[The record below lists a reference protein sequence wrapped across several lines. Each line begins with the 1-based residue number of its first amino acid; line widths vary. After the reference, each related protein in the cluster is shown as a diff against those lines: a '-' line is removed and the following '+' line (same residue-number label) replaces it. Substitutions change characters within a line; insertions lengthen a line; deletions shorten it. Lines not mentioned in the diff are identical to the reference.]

1 MGLGISEGPARVT
14 QATYIYRGARHA
26 RDNFDSLV
34 LTTLIVGFAP
44 AAIAQD
50 KTVSEAVIQAVNAG
64 HEKFS
69 QAWNKHDATGIAAL
83 CTADGVFV
91 TPAGIAYGR
100 QEIESSYKKLFAQI
114 AAQGFVTPVDQVQMV
129 SGNTAIALGHWTLQS
144 PVSQGYWTEIYQLQG
159 QDRITRLH
167 AHNITLPAP
176 PPK

>member
-1 MGLGISEGPARVT
+1 MR
-14 QATYIYRGARHA
+14 ATTLRP
-26 RDNFDSLV
+26 LV

-50 KTVSEAVIQAVNAG
+50 KTASEAVIQAVKAG
-64 HEKFS
+64 LEKFS
-69 QAWNKHDATGIAAL
+69 QAWNKHVAAGIAAL

-100 QEIESSYKKLFAQI
+100 QKIENSYEKLFAQI
-114 AAQGFVTPVDQVQMV
+114 AAQGFVTPVDQVQML

-144 PVSQGYWTEIYQLQG
+144 PSSQGYWTEIYELRG
-159 QDRITRLH
+159 QDWIMRLH
-167 AHNITLPAP
+167 THNITPPAP

>member
-1 MGLGISEGPARVT
+1 MRVKT
-14 QATYIYRGARHA
+14 LR
-26 RDNFDSLV
+26 SLV
-34 LTTLIVGFAP
+34 LTALIVGFAP
-44 AAIAQD
+44 AAIAED
-50 KTVSEAVIQAVNAG
+50 KTASEAVTQAVKAA

-91 TPAGIAYGR
+91 TPTGIAFGR
-100 QEIESSYKKLFAQI
+100 QEIENSYKKLFAQI
-114 AAQGFVTPVDQVQMV
+114 AAQGFVTPVDQVQML

-144 PVSQGYWTEIYQLQG
+144 PNSQGYWTEIYELQG
-159 QDRITRLH
+159 QDWTMRLH